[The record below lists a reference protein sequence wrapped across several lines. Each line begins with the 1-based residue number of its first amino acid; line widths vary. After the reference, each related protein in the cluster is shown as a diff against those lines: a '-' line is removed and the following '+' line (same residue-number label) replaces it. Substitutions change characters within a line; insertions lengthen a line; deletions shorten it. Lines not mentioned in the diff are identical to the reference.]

1 MKPSFTPYSE
11 KQKKNWGNSRSI
23 VICETEKQIRKFVS
37 DARKGTNIGKK
48 MYLGAIP
55 ASLAETIRIEPG
67 LNVEGYNCSVAAQE
81 IRKIFKDH
89 GNEQTENLRE
99 QRTITEYDF
108 VNIPVVIQSPDK
120 ITRSERDY
128 NGRPVINFVKLLEG
142 KVTVTAYVSGKH
154 LALTVQTL
162 FAGINHVCGHK
173 NRNLATPTGE
183 QAPVNTPEANSGTVP
198 DNSIPTSS
206 EKSKGK
212 IKASAVGRDYD
223 YKTLIKKP
231 DMHLTVVNDRV
242 QYKPDI
248 GGCAVCVE
256 RENRT
261 GCIAA
266 KDRRRGG
273 VDLMKSTNRDRG
285 TEVKGGATVRTICG
299 A

>member
-162 FAGINHVCGHK
+162 FAGIKIGTLP
-173 NRNLATPTGE
+173 RR
-183 QAPVNTPEANSGTVP
+183 QVNKLLSIRPKRTAVQFLITVYP
-198 DNSIPTSS
+198 LLP
-206 EKSKGK
+206 K
-212 IKASAVGRDYD
+212 KA
-223 YKTLIKKP
+223 
-231 DMHLTVVNDRV
+231 RV
-242 QYKPDI
+242 KLRHP
-248 GGCAVCVE
+248 
-256 RENRT
+256 
-261 GCIAA
+261 
-266 KDRRRGG
+266 
-273 VDLMKSTNRDRG
+273 L
-285 TEVKGGATVRTICG
+285 
-299 A
+299 